1 MIVVLM
7 QFMVSLSFGEH
18 VVLRGECKLSLQVIN
33 NWCPIQVGAD
43 TMTVFVAQRSEVVE
57 VGDVAQKVQ

>member
-1 MIVVLM
+1 MVSKYVVL
-7 QFMVSLSFGEH
+7 G
-18 VVLRGECKLSLQVIN
+18 GECKLSLQVIN

-57 VGDVAQKVQ
+57 VGDVAQKVR